1 MTAGVSEFPSDVQ
14 FSASFGPSVI
24 SPKLSGYSQNVS
36 VFVKFFTKTTKF
48 IAIFKICDLDRIM
61 DDKDLEI
68 LKLVQCDARLTA
80 EALGFEIGLSPP
92 AVQKRLKKLRETGV
106 IEREIAVLSPTA
118 LGRGMTVIVQVML
131 ERESR
136 RHLDDF
142 KRRMRS
148 APAVQQCYYATGEA
162 DFILV
167 VIVQDITEY
176 EQFTQEYFFDSSNV
190 SKFTSSIVMDR
201 VKVSLDII

>member
-1 MTAGVSEFPSDVQ
+1 
-14 FSASFGPSVI
+14 
-24 SPKLSGYSQNVS
+24 
-36 VFVKFFTKTTKF
+36 
-48 IAIFKICDLDRIM
+48 M

-68 LKLVQCDARLTA
+68 LRLVQNDARLTA

-106 IEREIAVLSPTA
+106 IEREIAVLSSA
-118 LGRGMTVIVQVML
+118 KLNRGMTVIVQVML

-136 RHLDDF
+136 RHLDEF
-142 KRRMRS
+142 KRRMRTTS
-148 APAVQQCYYATGEA
+148 AVQQCYYATGEA

-167 VIVQDITEY
+167 VIVQDIAEY
-176 EQFTQEYFFDSSNV
+176 EEFTQEYFFDESNV

-201 VKVSLDII
+201 VKVSLDIL

>member
-1 MTAGVSEFPSDVQ
+1 
-14 FSASFGPSVI
+14 
-24 SPKLSGYSQNVS
+24 
-36 VFVKFFTKTTKF
+36 
-48 IAIFKICDLDRIM
+48 M

-68 LKLVQCDARLTA
+68 LKLVQRDARLTA

-106 IEREIAVLSPTA
+106 IESEIAVLSSA
-118 LGRGMTVIVQVML
+118 KLGRGMTVIVQVML

-136 RHLDDF
+136 MHLDAF
-142 KRRMRS
+142 KRKMRT
-148 APAVQQCYYATGEA
+148 APTVQQCYYATGEA

-167 VIVQDITEY
+167 VIVEDIAEY
-176 EQFTQEYFFDSSNV
+176 EAFTQEYFFDESNV

-201 VKVSLDII
+201 VKVSLDIL